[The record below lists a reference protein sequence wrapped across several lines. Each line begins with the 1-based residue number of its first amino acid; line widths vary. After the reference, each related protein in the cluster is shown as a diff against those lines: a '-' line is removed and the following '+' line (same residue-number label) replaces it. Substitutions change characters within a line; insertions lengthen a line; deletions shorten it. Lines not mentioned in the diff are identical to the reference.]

1 MISALIPGFR
11 QVQGN
16 HGKHFTVFQIEVYS
30 SGKCHKIER
39 RYRAF
44 HSLHKQLKHILNAPE
59 FPPKKVRNLNPKVLE
74 QRRRGLEYYIQ
85 ELLKRKPVPKQLL
98 NFLSL
103 PGVSPAS
110 SLNSLIG
117 EETREIVHQ
126 PVVMY
131 NSNLYVE
138 DDRTSILPNIV
149 SKGLLMA
156 FYSSDED
163 RD

>member
-1 MISALIPGFR
+1 MISALIPSYR

-30 SGKCHKIER
+30 PGKCHKIER

-74 QRRRGLEYYIQ
+74 QRRRGLECYIQ
-85 ELLKRKPVPKQLL
+85 ELLKCKPVPKQLL

-110 SLNSLIG
+110 SLNSFTV
-117 EETREIVHQ
+117 EESRDIIHQ

-131 NSNLYVE
+131 NPHLYVD
-138 DDRTSILPNIV
+138 DDRTSTLPNIV
-149 SKGLLMA
+149 SKGLLKA